1 MNKPRGAP
9 FQPGKTFGRGRPKGS
24 RNKSTQA
31 ALGLLEKHHESLM
44 AKQLKAAHDGDAK
57 ARQWCLEQLQRLPAP
72 VRKLKLQR
80 IQTLD
85 DLEKASETTLE
96 LIAQRRITIAEG
108 GQMMN
113 LLEQKRKLIETQQL
127 GPRMEELERLIKSHR
142 R

>member
-1 MNKPRGAP
+1 
-9 FQPGKTFGRGRPKGS
+9 
-24 RNKSTQA
+24 
-31 ALGLLEKHHESLM
+31 
-44 AKQLKAAHDGDAK
+44 
-57 ARQWCLEQLQRLPAP
+57 
-72 VRKLKLQR
+72 LKLQR

-113 LLEQKRKLIETQQL
+113 LLEQKRKLIEIQQL